1 MQALRS
7 FALQTFGATA
17 VRWFDDLWRYGL
29 CSALA
34 LALDWGLLVLLVGCG
49 MNYLI
54 AATISFS
61 TGMLVA
67 YFGSVRFVFS
77 DRRSHTPL
85 AEAIGFFV
93 IGFLGLGVNVLLLFM
108 FVKLFGIPVG
118 IAKAPTVVGVFTFN
132 FLTRRLLLF
141 STLSNAAV
149 SPANIA
155 LDLE

>member
-1 MQALRS
+1 MQRLRS
-7 FALQTFGATA
+7 FALSTFGATA
-17 VRWFDDLWRYGL
+17 VQWFDDLWRYGL

-34 LALDWGLLVLLVGCG
+34 LAIDWGLLVALVAFG
-49 MNYLI
+49 MNYLV

-67 YFGSVRFVFS
+67 YFGSVRFVFF
-77 DRRSHTPL
+77 DRRTHTPL
-85 AEAIGFFV
+85 AEAVGFFV
-93 IGFLGLGVNVLLLFM
+93 IGFLGLGVNVLLLFI
-108 FVKLFGIPVG
+108 FVKLLGIPVG

-141 STLSNAAV
+141 SAISRV
-149 SPANIA
+149 SPASIA

>member
-1 MQALRS
+1 MQRLRS
-7 FALQTFGATA
+7 FALSTFGATA
-17 VRWFDDLWRYGL
+17 VQWFDDLWRYGL

-34 LALDWGLLVLLVGCG
+34 LAIDWGLLVALVAIG
-49 MNYLI
+49 MNYLV

-77 DRRSHTPL
+77 DRRTHTPL
-85 AEAIGFFV
+85 AEAVGFFV
-93 IGFLGLGVNVLLLFM
+93 IGFLGLGVNVLLLFI
-108 FVKLFGIPVG
+108 FVKLLGIPVG

-141 STLSNAAV
+141 STISRV
-149 SPANIA
+149 SPASIA

>member
-7 FALQTFGATA
+7 FALSTFGATA
-17 VRWFDDLWRYGL
+17 VQWSDDLWRYGL

-34 LALDWGLLVLLVGCG
+34 LTLDWGWLVLLVTFGV
-49 MNYLI
+49 NYLL
-54 AATISFS
+54 AATISFC

-85 AEAIGFFV
+85 AEAVGFFV
-93 IGFLGLGVNVLLLFM
+93 IGFLGLGVNVLLLFV
-108 FVKLFGIPVG
+108 FVKLLGIPVG

-141 STLSNAAV
+141 STLSRSAV
-149 SPANIA
+149 SSIA

>member
-7 FALQTFGATA
+7 LALSRFGATA
-17 VRWFDDLWRYGL
+17 VQWFDDLWRYGL

-34 LALDWGLLVLLVGCG
+34 LDWGLLVLLVALG
-49 MNYLI
+49 MSYLI

-77 DRRSHTPL
+77 DRRTHTPL
-85 AEAIGFFV
+85 AEAVGFFV
-93 IGFLGLGVNVLLLFM
+93 IGFLGLGVNDLLLFV
-108 FVKLFGIPVG
+108 FVKLLGIPVG
-118 IAKAPTVVGVFTFN
+118 LAKAPTVIGVFTFN

-141 STLSNAAV
+141 STTSRAAV
-149 SPANIA
+149 APASIA
-155 LDLE
+155 LDVNK